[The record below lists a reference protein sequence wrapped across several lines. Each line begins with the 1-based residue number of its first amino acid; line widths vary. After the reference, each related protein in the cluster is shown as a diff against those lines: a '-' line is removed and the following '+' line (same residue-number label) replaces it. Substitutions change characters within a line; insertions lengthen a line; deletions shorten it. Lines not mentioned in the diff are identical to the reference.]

1 MSSFRSRRAPRSGL
15 VKIERMQPIAFHA
28 SPGSAVYAIDGL
40 LWLTQEGLIDDVV
53 LAPGGRFDVRQ
64 TGLIVVS
71 GVEEPALAYV
81 AKAKRADR
89 GRSVAITSERFHAAE
104 REARELRR
112 RELARTVRRTRE
124 FFVRLGVIARDL
136 WREKRWAVAPS
147 RAWRS

>member
-1 MSSFRSRRAPRSGL
+1 MNIFRSRRAPRSGL

-28 SPGSAVYAIDGL
+28 SPGSSVYAIDGL

-71 GVEEPALAYV
+71 GMEEPALAYL
-81 AKAKRADR
+81 AEADR
-89 GRSVAITSERFHAAE
+89 GDPGRSLATTSEHLHAVE
-104 REARELRR
+104 REARKSRR
-112 RELARTVRRTRE
+112 QELAGRFSRAGA
-124 FFVRLGVIARDL
+124 FFVRLALIAKDL